1 MPDLAGLGVS
11 PGLAAGPVMRM
22 AGPPAL
28 PAPQEAA
35 AEAWMADPKA
45 EANAQRAAVAEALAA
60 VALELNE
67 RAEKAEGPARE
78 VLEAQA
84 MMAEDPMLLE
94 GAQAHAA
101 QGLDAAHALQA
112 AFDEHRQAFLAAG
125 GYIAERVADL
135 DDLRHRAIAHVL
147 GLPMPGI
154 PAPGHP
160 FVLVA
165 EDLSPADT
173 ATLGP
178 DVLAIVTEQGG
189 PTSHTAIL
197 ARSKGL
203 PAIVACAGARDLP
216 DSALVAIDG
225 TTGTVT
231 RLETAE
237 QAAEVNER
245 QRSETARLSA
255 STGPGR
261 TADGHPVELLLNI
274 GSAQDLVKDAEG
286 VGLFRTE
293 FLFLG
298 RRTEPTFDEQ
308 ADAYAEVF
316 KAAPKVVV
324 RTLDAGT
331 DKPLPFLDLPE
342 ENNPALGIRGL
353 RVDRVRPAVLDTQLA
368 AIAEA
373 ARRTGAAPWVMAPM
387 VATRQEAAAFAER
400 ARGHGIGR
408 VGVMIEVPAAAL
420 MADELLE
427 EVDFLSIGTNDLSQ
441 YAFAADRQHPGLAD
455 LLDPWQPALLRLVR
469 LCAEAGLRAGKPVGV
484 CGEAAGDARLA
495 PVLVGLGVTSL
506 SMAAVRVP
514 AVREALK
521 ALTLAECQ
529 RLL

>member
-1 MPDLAGLGVS
+1 MPDLTGLGVS
-11 PGLAAGPVMRM
+11 PGLAAGPVMKM

-28 PAPQEAA
+28 PAPREAVAGVADEAWARAQKEA
-35 AEAWMADPKA
+35 AEAALS
-45 EANAQRAAVAEALAA
+45 AVAVELEARAGKAA
-60 VALELNE
+60 ETAV
-67 RAEKAEGPARE
+67 RE

-94 GAQAHAA
+94 GAQSHVAR
-101 QGLDAAHALQA
+101 GLDAAHALQA

-203 PAIVACAGARDLP
+203 PAIVACAGARDLT
-216 DSALVAIDG
+216 DGALVAIDG

-231 RLETAE
+231 MMETAE
-237 QAAEVNER
+237 EAAGVNER
-245 QRSETARLSA
+245 QRREKARLSA
-255 STGPGR
+255 SSGPGR

-286 VGLFRTE
+286 AGLFRTE

-298 RRTEPTFDEQ
+298 RRTEPSFDEQ

-316 KAAPKVVV
+316 KATPKVVV

-331 DKPLPFLDLPE
+331 DKPLPFLDLPA

-353 RVDRVRPAVLDTQLA
+353 RVDRVRPAVLDTQLR

-420 MADELLE
+420 MAAELLE

-455 LLDPWQPALLRLVR
+455 LLDPWQPALLRLVG

-484 CGEAAGDARLA
+484 CGEAAGDPRLA

-521 ALTLAECQ
+521 ALTLEECQ